1 MQDETNSNS
10 RPEKPDIDS
19 LLADLFGL
27 NIRGAKTLYDLFR
40 RPKAVFESARVNDWR
55 NRHTPTVR
63 LVFSILTV
71 FSLLSFFWA
80 GEDGVLYQS
89 LESALGDIPDR
100 AFVAQFLP
108 KLFASFVFIYPFV
121 YMLTHSLIG
130 STVFVWGKGTSW
142 VTRLRLYFGVASVGI
157 AIAVLSNLVMPFV
170 GTAGFMSITIGSAAL
185 SFIAYAVTYARGM
198 AATGPQGRRTLRAVS
213 LAIII
218 TLADLI
224 AALAAGSAAGFWAQL

>member
-1 MQDETNSNS
+1 MRDETKTNSQQD
-10 RPEKPDIDS
+10 KPDIDS

-40 RPKAVFESARVNDWR
+40 RPRAVFESARVNDWR

-89 LESALGDIPDR
+89 LESALGDVPDR

-108 KLFASFVFIYPFV
+108 NLFASFVFIYPFV

-157 AIAVLSNLVMPFV
+157 AIAVLSNLAMPFV
-170 GTAGFMSITIGSAAL
+170 GTAGFLSIAIGTAVL
-185 SFIAYAVTYARGM
+185 SLIAYAVTYARGM
-198 AATGPQGRRTLRAVS
+198 AETGPQSGRTVRAVS